1 MAILFTFLLYTF
13 CGFQQA
19 SELAPPYDIDFI
31 EQDSLSQQEA
41 VLYVFTGS
49 DWCRE
54 CKRLEKEVLENAVF
68 SSTMVKNGIQI
79 QLIDFPQRK
88 KLDVK
93 IVERNES
100 IAEKYNFEGVF
111 PTLVI
116 SPQNTESYQR
126 IYYQNENSEAFSQKI
141 LNELRSLQE

>member
-1 MAILFTFLLYTF
+1 M
-13 CGFQQA
+13 
-19 SELAPPYDIDFI
+19 E
-31 EQDSLSQQEA
+31 
-41 VLYVFTGS
+41 
-49 DWCRE
+49 
-54 CKRLEKEVLENAVF
+54 
-68 SSTMVKNGIQI
+68 KNGIQI